1 MQKSLDR
8 KDGIYRPKIEAWVR
22 RCVAHRIPPPSEAG
36 IQTELQQLNQTH
48 LEMLVKEATDSYHHE
63 VEERYRI
70 LSLADSRE
78 NHHLWANYADFYAGI
93 CLGFFVDPLFG
104 TAYQVQYAEAIPT
117 FDITN
122 NEGFDALVATA
133 LTKRL
138 KWKDEGE
145 YRLIFGDPPMKGD
158 PPLINQKL
166 HFSRNLLTSIIFGY
180 RVNKEHRKCLLKLIK
195 DVAPH
200 MDVFEATGGPPFQRI
215 TITPLRI

>member
-1 MQKSLDR
+1 M
-8 KDGIYRPKIEAWVR
+8 
-22 RCVAHRIPPPSEAG
+22 RCVAHRVPPPSETE
-36 IQTELQQLNQTH
+36 IQTELQQLSQTH
-48 LEMLVKEATDSYHHE
+48 LEMLIKEASVTYHQA
-63 VEERYRI
+63 VEKRYRI

-78 NHHLWANYADFYAGI
+78 NHHLWVNYADSYAGI

-104 TAYQVQYAEAIPT
+104 SAYQVQYAEAIPT
-117 FDITN
+117 FDITS

-138 KWKDEGE
+138 KWKNEGE
-145 YRLIFGDPPMKGD
+145 YRLVFGDPPIKGD

-166 HFSRNLLTSIIFGY
+166 RFPRNFLTSIVFGY
-180 RVNKEHRKCLLKLIK
+180 RVDKEYKHLLLKLIK

-200 MDVFEATGGPPFQRI
+200 MEIFEATGGPPFQRV